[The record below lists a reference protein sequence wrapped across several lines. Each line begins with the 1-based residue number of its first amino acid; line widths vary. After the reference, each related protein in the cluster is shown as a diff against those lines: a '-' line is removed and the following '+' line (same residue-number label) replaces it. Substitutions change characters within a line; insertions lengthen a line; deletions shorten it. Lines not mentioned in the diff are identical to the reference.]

1 MAVDLRIKEHPIL
14 EFKRGPK
21 VKIYFRRKKIDAYE
35 GETIG
40 AALYA
45 AGVNVFT
52 RSIKYHRPR
61 GMFCAIGKCS
71 SCMMRVNGVPN
82 VKTCVVPVIDGMRVE
97 PQNCFPSANHDF
109 FNIMD
114 RLSFALSSKS
124 YFHLFARPRFLNAL
138 FLKLVWAFTG
148 VGNFPSTRP
157 EPGPIS
163 MNEWGDT
170 EVAVIGGGPAGL
182 SAAINAAKLGCR
194 VTLIDEN
201 NRLGGQLIKQTHM
214 FFGSRKHYAGVRGIY
229 IPERLAEEV
238 KRLKNIEV
246 LLNASAFGIY
256 EGNVIPIVQDNR
268 YLKLRAKRIIVST
281 GAYERTLI
289 FENNDLPGVMGA
301 GGVQTLM
308 NVYGIKP
315 GNEALMVGA
324 GNVGL
329 IISYQLLQA
338 GVKVKGIVEA
348 MPRIGGYFVHAAK
361 IRRMGVPIYISH
373 TIKRAWGRKRV
384 KGATI
389 VQLDERWKEVKGTE
403 RNIKCDLICVAAGLK
418 PTYELLY
425 QAGCDM
431 RFIPQLGG
439 HVPLR
444 TRNMETTVKGL
455 YIPGDAGGIEEADTA
470 MVGGKIAGLSAALSL
485 GYGGKQAEELREEA
499 IKELEELRS
508 GPTSA
513 RIRDGIKK
521 ALIGEG

>member
-21 VKIYFRRKKIDAYE
+21 VKIYYRGKAIDAYE

-40 AALYA
+40 TALYA

-52 RSIKYHRPR
+52 RSVKYHRPR

-82 VKTCVVPVIDGMRVE
+82 VKTCVVSVANGMRVE

-114 RLSFALSSKS
+114 RLSFALSAKS
-124 YFHLFARPRFLNAL
+124 YFHIFARPRLLNAL
-138 FLKLVWAFTG
+138 FLRLVWTFTG
-148 VGNFPSTRP
+148 IGNFPSTGP
-157 EPGPIS
+157 EPRPIYRG
-163 MNEWGDT
+163 ERVDT

-182 SAAINAAKLGCR
+182 SAAINAARLGCK

-214 FFGSRKHYAGVRGIY
+214 FFGSKEHYAGVRGIY
-229 IPERLAEEV
+229 IAERLAEEV
-238 KRLKNIEV
+238 KRTKNIEV
-246 LLNASAFGIY
+246 LLNASAVGLY
-256 EGNVIPIVQDNR
+256 EGNVISIVQADKF
-268 YLKLRAKRIIVST
+268 LKLHAKRVIVSA
-281 GAYERTLI
+281 GAYEKTLI

-338 GVKVKGIVEA
+338 GVKVKGIVEG
-348 MPRIGGYFVHAAK
+348 MPKIGGYFVHAAK
-361 IRRMGVPIYISH
+361 IRRMGVPIYTSH
-373 TIKRAWGRKRV
+373 TIKRAWGRGRV
-384 KGATI
+384 EGATI
-389 VQLDERWKEVKGTE
+389 YQIDEMCNEVKGTE
-403 RNIKCDLICVAAGLK
+403 KDIKCDLICISVGLK
-418 PTYELLY
+418 PTYEFLY
-425 QAGCDM
+425 QAGCEM
-431 RFIPQLGG
+431 KFIRELGG

-444 TRNMETTVKGL
+444 TRNMETTVKGV
-455 YIPGDAGGIEEADTA
+455 YIPGDTGGIEEADTA
-470 MVGGKIAGLSAALSL
+470 MVGGKIAGISAALSL
-485 GYGGKQAEELREEA
+485 GYGGKEARELREKT
-499 IKELEELRS
+499 IKELEEMRS

-513 RIRDGIKK
+513 RIRAGLKK
-521 ALIGEG
+521 ALFEGG